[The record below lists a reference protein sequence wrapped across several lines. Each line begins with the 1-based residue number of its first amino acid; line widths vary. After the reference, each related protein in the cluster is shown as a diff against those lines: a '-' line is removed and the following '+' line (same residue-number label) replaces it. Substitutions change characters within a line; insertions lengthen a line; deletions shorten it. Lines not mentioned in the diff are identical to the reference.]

1 MPRCVPTTCWALV
14 LAWMV
19 VALQLGSA
27 QQYGRDRLT
36 SIGAFL
42 DGVFPATAPGVDG
55 VGQPPSLLSET
66 GVFTDLAT
74 LSPRAGLMPYGVNS
88 PLWTDGSV
96 KQRWVAVP
104 NDGTANSAAEQI
116 QFSPD
121 SPWAFPVGTVAVKQ
135 FDLPTDERDSS
146 QIRRVETRFIVRAA
160 NGGVY
165 GVTYQWRE
173 DGADADLLLD
183 GASQEITVTDTNGTV
198 STQTWS
204 YPSRTDCLS
213 CHNPHA
219 GYLLGLNT
227 HQLNGDFTY
236 PSTGRSDNQLRTL
249 NHLGL
254 FSPRIDESAI
264 ASYLSSVPLTDTSVP
279 VETRVRSYLDANCA
293 HCHRPDAL
301 ATSFDTRF
309 TTPFDEQNLIDGSV
323 LYDLGVEDAR
333 VIVPRSIQ
341 RSILHRRV
349 SSVGIH
355 QMPPIGRNVVHD
367 QAVTAISEWI
377 LSLTPDPGGGGD
389 NRSPVAL
396 DDEASTLQGDYVDI
410 PVLSNDSDLD
420 EDALALES
428 WTAPTNGLL
437 EWLANG
443 FARYTPAGNFIGT
456 DSFTYVVNDGAGGTS
471 NAGTVTIDVISGTN
485 SASITFLDRSSRLA
499 NPSHASGVAMGI
511 ADMDQDGLDDIV
523 HLNAAKD
530 LFIDHQSPEGARFV
544 AQSLGRVSS
553 QRQWGLCLA
562 DADDNGYPDVL
573 SGGYYDDLHLKWN
586 NGSRK
591 AYNSTNLTSPR
602 LFLQAVNF
610 ADINGDGYLDIFAC
624 HDVGDNAKFRGGNGR
639 GFVYDNSL
647 INTRTTPS
655 SDNSGNYG
663 TVWTDYDNDG
673 DLDLYLSKC
682 RGGVSNPADPRRI
695 NMFFRNDGAAG
706 FTNVASDLG
715 MAFGAQSWAADFGD
729 IDNDGDL
736 DCFVGNHHD
745 SSVVMQNNGD
755 GTFTNITASSGI
767 SVNWR
772 VIQTVFRDFNN
783 DSWLDLLLVGQAHE
797 LWLND
802 RAGAFT
808 RSSEAFT
815 STTIESCAV
824 GDLNRDG
831 FTDVYAGYAKIYNTP
846 EASRP
851 DKLFL
856 ASPNSNGFLSVSL
869 EGVASN
875 KSAIGARLE
884 LHGPWGVQ
892 VREVRGGES
901 YGISHSFTQIFGLG
915 NALNIEKLWVR
926 WPSGLVE
933 EVFDPEPNQ
942 FLKLREGG
950 AVAPVLVNPGPQA
963 NQVGEAIGL
972 ALAGSDPTNDVLTYS
987 AVNLPLGLQIDQS
1000 NGVVSGTLSESSAG
1014 NYSVLVSVSDPWS
1027 TVSQSFSWEVRPP
1040 ESAPAVVLSTGAASV
1055 MGPFE
1060 VTIRFTTAVT
1070 GLSLDDFVLSNAKAS
1085 SLSGAGGVYRF
1096 DVTPDASGAITVHLP
1111 VDSATDDG
1119 GRGNLESNTLPVF
1132 YELPFT
1138 APVIESFESVLS
1150 ALTEGESTDLEW
1162 SVLDGGAPLTA
1173 LTITPDL
1180 GSVLGLS
1187 SIVVKPTATIT
1198 YTLTATNVIG
1208 SVTTETTITVDRPL
1222 PTEDKLANLSVPGS
1236 VVHGE
1241 SVTVSVEYAA
1251 TGARE
1256 LWVWLQDSNGGWRP
1270 AAQGNVS
1277 VSAGSG
1283 SQTFDLVIDT
1293 GARAG
1298 DGYVWVMRLLPI
1310 GWATADD
1317 ALAEYY
1323 GLADVQAGTAPP
1335 EVDALGAIVLPELV
1349 KSPDTVTLDIPYQA
1363 TERREL
1369 RVYLHDS
1376 RNGWFTI
1383 AKGNTT
1389 VEPGSGTHAFT
1400 LPVIT
1405 GALEGEGYVWAV
1417 RLLPLGAT
1425 TADEAI
1431 DADYGNATVERNSG
1445 GPATQDILTSV
1456 VAPNAVQPATVV
1468 EVQIDYEATARRDL
1482 GIWLHDSTDNWR
1494 TIGQGLVK
1502 VDPGI
1507 GSQTFNIGI
1516 VGDTQVGAGY
1526 IWAVRL
1532 LPEGWADADEAFDAF
1547 YKDAQVDERSTDL
1560 VNLAVLPGAS
1570 ATQSSVYGTVF
1581 EADLAR
1587 DGNTDGD
1594 WRNGS
1599 VSHTELDVDAWWD
1612 LDLGTV
1618 RAIDH
1623 LLLWNRNDCCGDRLV
1638 PYHVFVSEEPFVSSD
1653 VTEVSGQPGVSKF
1666 TYNEVPLPTQ
1676 RIDVNRNVRYVRVQL
1691 SGVNYL
1697 SLAEVEVYGSRGGT
1711 LVNGIT
1717 YSYYEGMWNQLP
1729 DFATLNPFLTGTLS
1743 TINLTPRVRDDF
1755 FAIRYRGCLAVPED
1769 GDYTLFLRSD
1779 EGSRLY
1785 LDGSLV
1791 VDNDG
1796 VHEVTE
1802 VSETVPLTA
1811 GMHPLE
1817 IHYFE
1822 REGAETLEVS
1832 WAGPGFTREEVS
1844 NEAITVNE
1852 RGENLGFH
1860 HVGRRVPTHDNADG
1874 DLLDLAAEYALGRN
1888 PYVGSMEDVG
1898 IDLQAHDDG
1907 TRLSVSYERPAYH
1920 SNIDYWLEVSA
1931 DLLSWSTVL
1940 EESQTETIR
1949 YGWEKVSFDHLE
1961 TLPGMS
1967 LKGGFVRLRIW
1978 HHDWNYETTTP
1989 ICGWYRTAFNPG
2001 YQTHGVSLNA
2011 APIYASNIAE
2021 ADVDRARITLAVPGV
2036 RALLGEGA
2044 YYLELASGQY
2054 EGHRFDIDLSGT
2066 TDQVVSLDLRGSCNT
2081 LSALP
2086 SSGIRFSQAVVRP
2099 HRLLGEVYPIGR
2111 FQGSKDPAS
2120 ADQVQ
2125 FFNGTGYD
2133 SYFLLDAGGRRHWV
2147 SSGDTDLKDAH
2158 HVIIPPGEGAFVRLA
2173 NDSDEAPVLV
2183 TGHLRDHA
2191 FIQPLRRGYNLLAPS
2206 APLEMS
2212 PQTRGLTLG
2221 NGFLGNADPT
2231 GADQVQLWLGDLVQG
2246 TLGYRGYFLLEANGH
2261 RHWTGATDLDLKD
2274 EDGSMLFKGNR
2285 AFFFQAAGEPHRSYR
2300 VPAVEIQR
2308 ER

>member
-1 MPRCVPTTCWALV
+1 MTLV
-14 LAWMV
+14 CG
-19 VALQLGSA
+19 LQLGKA
-27 QQYGRDRLT
+27 QQYGQDALT
-36 SIGAFL
+36 PISAYL
-42 DGVFPATAPGVDG
+42 DGIFPSTEPGVAG
-55 VGQPPSLLSET
+55 APQPPSLLSET
-66 GVFTDLAT
+66 GAFTDLAS
-74 LSPRAGLMPYGVNS
+74 LSPRAGLVPYGVNS

-104 NDGTANSAAEQI
+104 NDGAADSAAEQI
-116 QFSPD
+116 QFSPE
-121 SPWAFPVGTVAVKQ
+121 SPWDFPVGTVAVKQ
-135 FDLPTDERDSS
+135 FDLPTDGRDPSH
-146 QIRRVETRFIVRAA
+146 IRRVETRFIVRAA
-160 NGGVY
+160 NGGIY

-173 DGADADLLLD
+173 DGSDADLLLD
-183 GASQEITVTDTNGTV
+183 GASEEITVTDASGTV

-213 CHNPHA
+213 CHNPDS
-219 GYLLGLNT
+219 GYMLGLNT

-236 PSTGRSDNQLRTL
+236 PSTGRNDNQLRTL

-254 FSPRIDESAI
+254 LSPALDESAI
-264 ASYLSSVPLTDTSVP
+264 PGYLSSVSLDDTNASI
-279 VETRVRSYLDANCA
+279 ETRVRSYLDANCA

-309 TTPFDEQNLIDGSV
+309 TTPSAEQNLIDGSV

-333 VIVPRSIQ
+333 VVVPQSIQ

-367 QAVTAISEWI
+367 EAVTAISEWI
-377 LSLTPDPGGGGD
+377 LALTPDPDGGGL
-389 NRSPVAL
+389 NRSPVAQ
-396 DDEASTLQGDYVDI
+396 DDEASTLQGEFVDI
-410 PVLSNDSDLD
+410 PVLSNDTDLD
-420 EDALALES
+420 NDVLVRES
-428 WTAPTNGLL
+428 STEPSQGSL
-437 EWLANG
+437 EWLSNG
-443 FARYTPAGNFIGT
+443 YARYAPNTDFLGT
-456 DSFTYVVNDGAGGTS
+456 DSFTYVVNDGAGGVS
-471 NAGTVTIDVISGTN
+471 NASTVTIQVISGTN
-485 SASITFLDRSSRLA
+485 AAAITFFDRSSRLA

-523 HLNAAKD
+523 HLNGAKN
-530 LFIDHQSPEGARFV
+530 LFIDHQSAGGARFV
-544 AQSLGRVSS
+544 AQNLGKVSN

-573 SGGYYDDLHLKWN
+573 SGGYYDNLHLKWN
-586 NGSRK
+586 NGSRTV
-591 AYNSTNLTSPR
+591 YNTTNLTSPR
-602 LFLQAVNF
+602 VFLQAVNF

-639 GFVYDNSL
+639 SFVYDNSL

-682 RGGVSNPADPRRI
+682 RGGVSSYTDPRRI

-715 MAFGAQSWAADFGD
+715 MAFGEQSWAADFGD

-745 SSVVMQNNGD
+745 PSVVMQNNGD
-755 GTFTNITASSGI
+755 GTFTDITAACGI

-783 DSWLDLLLVGQAHE
+783 DGWLDLLLVGQDHE

-802 RAGAFT
+802 RAGTFT
-808 RSSEAFT
+808 RSGEAFT

-846 EASRP
+846 QTSRP

-856 ASPNSNGFLSVSL
+856 ASPNGNGFLSISL
-869 EGVASN
+869 EGEASN
-875 KSAIGARLE
+875 KSAIGARME

-915 NALNIEKLWVR
+915 NALSIEKIWVR

-933 EVFDPEPNQ
+933 EVLDPAPNQ

-950 AVAPVLVNPGPQA
+950 AAAPVLANPGPQA
-963 NQVGEAIGL
+963 NQVGEVVELVIL
-972 ALAGSDPTNDVLTYS
+972 GSDPTNDVLTFT
-987 AVNLPLGLQIDQS
+987 AVNLPPGLQIDES

-1014 NYSVLVSVSDPWS
+1014 NYTVLVRVSDPWS

-1040 ESAPAVVLSTGAASV
+1040 ESAPAVVLSTSAASV

-1060 VTIRFTTAVT
+1060 VTVRFTAAVT
-1070 GLSLDDFVLSNAKAS
+1070 GLSLGDFALSNATVS
-1085 SLSGAGGVYRF
+1085 SLSGAGDIYRF
-1096 DVTPDASGAITVHLP
+1096 DVTPAAPGAIAVRLP
-1111 VDSATDDG
+1111 ADSATDDG
-1119 GRGNLESNTLPVF
+1119 SRGNLDSNTLPVI

-1138 APVIESFESVLS
+1138 APVVESFASS
-1150 ALTEGESTDLEW
+1150 ALVLTEGEPTDLQW
-1162 SVLDGGAPLTA
+1162 SVLDGGTPLTA
-1173 LTITPDL
+1173 LTITPNL
-1180 GSVLGLS
+1180 GNVLGQS
-1187 SIVVKPTATIT
+1187 SVVVTPSVTTT
-1198 YTLTATNVIG
+1198 YTLTTTNGVG
-1208 SVTTETTITVDRPL
+1208 SVSATTTITVDRSL
-1222 PTEDKLANLSVPGS
+1222 PTEDGLANLSVPGS

-1241 SVTVSVEYAA
+1241 TVTVSVEYAA
-1251 TGARE
+1251 TETRE
-1256 LWVWLQDSNGGWRP
+1256 LWVWLQDSNGGWRT

-1277 VSAGSG
+1277 LAAGSG
-1283 SQTFDLVIDT
+1283 NHTFDLVIDT
-1293 GARAG
+1293 GARVG
-1298 DGYVWVMRLLPI
+1298 DGYVWALRLLPV
-1310 GWATADD
+1310 GWATAAD
-1317 ALAEYY
+1317 ALAEDF
-1323 GLADVQAGTAPP
+1323 GLADVRAGTAPP

-1349 KSPDTVTLDIPYQA
+1349 MSPDTITLDIPFQV

-1376 RNGWFTI
+1376 QNGWFTV
-1383 AKGNTT
+1383 AKGNAT
-1389 VEPGSGTHAFT
+1389 VEPGFGAHAFT
-1400 LPVIT
+1400 LPVVT
-1405 GALEGEGYVWAV
+1405 GAREGDGYVWAV

-1425 TADEAI
+1425 TDDDAL

-1445 GPATQDILTSV
+1445 GPATQDIVTSV
-1456 VAPNAVQPATVV
+1456 EAPSAVQPATVV
-1468 EVQIDYEATARRDL
+1468 EVQVDYEATVRRDL
-1482 GIWLHDSTDNWR
+1482 GIWLHDSTDGWR

-1516 VGDTQVGAGY
+1516 VGDARPGAGY

-1532 LPEGWADADEAFDAF
+1532 LPEGWADSDEAFDAF
-1547 YKDAQVDERSTDL
+1547 YKDAQVDERATDL
-1560 VNLAVLPGAS
+1560 VNLAVLPTAS
-1570 ATQSSVYGTVF
+1570 ATQASVYGTVF

-1599 VSHTELDVDAWWD
+1599 VTHTELDVDAWWD
-1612 LDLGTV
+1612 LDLGSV
-1618 RAIDH
+1618 RAVDH

-1638 PYHVFVSEEPFVSSD
+1638 PYNVFVSKEPFVSTD
-1653 VTEVSGQPGVSKF
+1653 VSEVSNQLGVSKF

-1676 RIDVNRNVRYVRVQL
+1676 RIDVNRAARYVRVQL

-1697 SLAEVEVYGSRGGT
+1697 SLAEVEVYGSLGGA
-1711 LVNGIT
+1711 LVNGMT
-1717 YSYYEGMWNQLP
+1717 YSYYEGTWTQLP
-1729 DFATLNPFLTGTLS
+1729 DFTTMNPVLTGTLS
-1743 TINLTPRVRDDF
+1743 SINLTPRARDDF
-1755 FAIRYRGCLAVPED
+1755 FAIRYRGCLAIPAD

-1785 LDGSLV
+1785 LDGNLV

-1796 VHEVTE
+1796 VHDVAE
-1802 VSETVPLTA
+1802 VSETITLAA
-1811 GMHPLE
+1811 GMHPVE
-1817 IHYFE
+1817 VHYFE

-1832 WAGPGFTREEVS
+1832 WAGPGFAREELPNS
-1844 NEAITVNE
+1844 AITVNE
-1852 RGENLGFH
+1852 TGENLGFH

-1888 PYVGSMEDVG
+1888 PYVASMEDVG
-1898 IDLQAHDDG
+1898 IDLQAHEEG
-1907 TRLSVSYERPAYH
+1907 TRLSVSYKRPAGH

-1931 DLLSWSTVL
+1931 DLVSWSTVL
-1940 EESQTETIR
+1940 RESEIETLR
-1949 YGWEKVSFDHLE
+1949 YGWEKVNYDHLE
-1961 TLPGMS
+1961 DLPGVS
-1967 LKGGFVRLRIW
+1967 LERGFVRLRIW

-1989 ICGWYRTAFNPG
+1989 ICGWYRTSFSSG

-2011 APIYASNIAE
+2011 SPIYASSIAE
-2021 ADVDRARITLAVPGV
+2021 VDVDGARFTLAAPGL
-2036 RALLGEGA
+2036 REFLGEGA
-2044 YYLELASGQY
+2044 YYLELASGQH
-2054 EGHRFDIDLSGT
+2054 EGHRFDIDLAGT
-2066 TDQVVSLDLRGSCNT
+2066 TDQVVSIDLRGLHNT

-2086 SSGIRFSQAVVRP
+2086 TSGLRFSQAVIRP
-2099 HRLLGEVYPIGR
+2099 HRLLGEVYPVGQ
-2111 FQGSKDPAS
+2111 FQGSNDPAS
-2120 ADQVQ
+2120 ADQMQ

-2133 SYFLLDAGGRRHWV
+2133 SYYLLDAGGRRHWV
-2147 SSGDTDLKDAH
+2147 ASGDTDLDNAH
-2158 HVIIPPGEGAFVRLA
+2158 QMVIPPGVGAFVRLSS
-2173 NDSDEAPVLV
+2173 DSLGASVLV

-2191 FIQPLRRGYNLLAPS
+2191 FIQPLQQGYNLLAPS
-2206 APLEMS
+2206 APLDMS
-2212 PQTRGLTLG
+2212 PSTRGLTLS
-2221 NGFLGNADPT
+2221 NGFLGDSDPT

-2246 TLGYRGYFLLEANGH
+2246 ILGYRGYFLLEADGH
-2261 RHWTGATDLDLKD
+2261 EYWTGATDPDLTD
-2274 EDGSMLFKGNR
+2274 EDHSTLFMGDR
-2285 AFFFQAAGEPHRSYR
+2285 AFFFQATGESHRSYR